1 MECVNFGG
9 QEAGMRD
16 RDTIE
21 LLVGSALIILFGIAL
36 VVYQRL

>member
-1 MECVNFGG
+1 VSILA
-9 QEAGMRD
+9 EAGMRD